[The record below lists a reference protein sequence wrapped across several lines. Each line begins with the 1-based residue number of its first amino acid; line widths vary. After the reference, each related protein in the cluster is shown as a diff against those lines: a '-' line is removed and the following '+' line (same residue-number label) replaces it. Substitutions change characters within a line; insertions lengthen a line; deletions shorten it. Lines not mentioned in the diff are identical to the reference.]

1 MEDPGSERPALMVA
15 LETVIA
21 PLVEADGGELYI
33 LPADPKADSKASAP
47 LRLHLG
53 GRFAGCPGN
62 SLVGEHIIRPVLEPV
77 APSRS
82 IEISSGRLVPPGA
95 ERVPSKPSRTP

>member
-1 MEDPGSERPALMVA
+1 MQNAGSDQPDLLAA

-21 PLVEADGGELYI
+21 PLVEADGGELYL
-33 LPADPKADSKASAP
+33 LPSLATGASNGLAGP
-47 LRLHLG
+47 IRLHLA

-62 SLVGEHIIRPVLEPV
+62 NLVSEHIIRPALEPV
-77 APSRS
+77 TADRS

-95 ERVPSKPSRTP
+95 ERIFPK